1 MTEPAARTEVAEQR
15 RAARPLH
22 IAVVG
27 AGTAGAAAAILLAR
41 AGHRVEVFERVAD
54 PGPVGAGITLQ
65 PTGQAALRSL
75 GLLDEVAACGAA
87 VDRLTCAFP
96 DGRRMIDLPYAELD
110 PQLAGLGVHRG
121 QLFRVLF
128 AALRA
133 CGAAVHCGVGIAS
146 SQLERG
152 GRVLVTSDGD
162 RLGPFELVVAADGST
177 CELHGSAPKVRSS
190 FYPWGALWLVREDVP
205 RFHADRKI
213 HQIVDGT
220 HTLLGFL
227 PTGCSPEDSR
237 PLVSV
242 FWSLRADRLA
252 SWRAAGIGPWRDR
265 VLRLE
270 PRAEPLLDGV
280 RDVEQVL
287 FARYRDVAMWPWH
300 GERIVFLGDAAH
312 ATSPQLGQGANMALL
327 DAIALGEA
335 LSGQGTGDASG
346 ERELARSLAAYSR
359 ARRRQL
365 AYYQLATRALTPL
378 FQSDSR
384 LLGWLRDRFFPM
396 SRWVGPLRRRMIRTM
411 VGVDRGVIRR
421 PLPIA
426 PLRGLLPA
434 GPAAASTAEPLRR

>member
-1 MTEPAARTEVAEQR
+1 MTETAERTA
-15 RAARPLH
+15 RAASAVAKRPLH

-41 AGHRVEVFERVAD
+41 AGHRVEVFERVPD

-65 PTGQAALRSL
+65 PTGQAALRVL
-75 GLLDEVAACGAA
+75 GLLDEIVACGAP

-110 PQLAGLGVHRG
+110 PQLAGLGLHRG

-128 AALRA
+128 AALQT
-133 CGAAVHCGVGIAS
+133 CGATVHCGVRIEA

-152 GRVLVTSDGD
+152 GRSLTVEGGG
-162 RLGPFELVVAADGST
+162 RLGPFELVIAADGST

-190 FYPWGALWLVREDVP
+190 FYPWGALWLVAED
-205 RFHADRKI
+205 RAGFAADRKI
-213 HQIVDGT
+213 HQIVDST

-227 PTGCSPEDSR
+227 PTGCSPEDRR

-252 SWRAAGIGPWRDR
+252 QWRAAGIGPWRDR

-280 RDVEQVL
+280 RDVQQVL

-327 DAIALGEA
+327 DAVALAEA
-335 LSGQGTGDASG
+335 LAGD
-346 ERELARSLAAYSR
+346 RELAASLAAYSQ

-384 LLGWLRDRFFPM
+384 MLGWLRDRFFPI

-411 VGVDRGVIRR
+411 VGIDRGVIRR
-421 PLPIA
+421 PLPLA
-426 PLRGLLPA
+426 PLRGLLPS
-434 GPAAASTAEPLRR
+434 GPSSGSPPPATAEPLRR